1 MHVLQVSGYSILI
14 NHRYSLCINH
24 SDNVNKKQSIIPM
37 DVRYGVVWCCVV
49 PSNIIYYCYSMESDM
64 KCDTSCMGIYVI
76 TATTMCNAIKEGR
89 EQFNPI
95 HAALC
100 ILYRFM

>member
-37 DVRYGVVWCCVV
+37 DVRYGVVWCCAKQYHILLLFNGKRHEVRHFMHG
-49 PSNIIYYCYSMESDM
+49 NI
-64 KCDTSCMGIYVI
+64 
-76 TATTMCNAIKEGR
+76 CNYGD
-89 EQFNPI
+89 NNV
-95 HAALC
+95 
-100 ILYRFM
+100 